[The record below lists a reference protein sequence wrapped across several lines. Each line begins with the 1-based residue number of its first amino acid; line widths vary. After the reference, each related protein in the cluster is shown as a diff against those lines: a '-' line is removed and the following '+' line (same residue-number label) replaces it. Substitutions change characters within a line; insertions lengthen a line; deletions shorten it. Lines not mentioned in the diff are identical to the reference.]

1 MKLVDGD
8 RLGLANT
15 MGSVNGLF
23 LDGRVEVWLEHD
35 NMVGTGQVQTGGP
48 RSQADQQ
55 HLDVRVC
62 LHIEAHHRSMA
73 RNVK

>member
-8 RLGLANT
+8 GLGLANAV
-15 MGSVNGLF
+15 GSVDGLLLNG
-23 LDGRVEVWLEHD
+23 RIEVWLKHD
-35 NMVGTGQVQTGGP
+35 HMVGTGQVQTSGP

-62 LHIEAHHRSMA
+62 LHKEPNSVQWP
-73 RNVK
+73 VK